1 MTDSPRGAGADT
13 GFDLD
18 GVPVEE
24 VLDNLAYMHRDP
36 PKAKIDPTK
45 NFCFDGDLFPTPR
58 KMLIPDVM
66 PAEGIAFIG
75 GQSGAGKT
83 FIAIL
88 MSVCLASGKPFFG
101 RGVKER
107 VGAVIVAAEGRGMVP
122 ARIAAAKQEL
132 GIEEPLPIAWLRT
145 LPNFGR
151 PKGIDDFIGELRA
164 AGEKMRREHH
174 VRLGI
179 AFVDTISANFEI
191 KKEEDNAEA
200 AEVCRILRRIAD
212 PLGAVAAPV
221 HHYGKNIEAGLRGAS
236 AWRANADFVL
246 SVMADINPVTGEASN
261 RALAAAKDREGAQG
275 PLARFSLKF
284 VTLGHDED
292 GKDWGTMVAVPEE
305 GTASASKPGWPEKL
319 NVLRQAL
326 LVALLDHGR
335 EQRPFGV
342 DGPLVRAVDVRMVR
356 EEFLRTAVPDSAPDQ
371 TEAQIK
377 DACRNRCNRALD
389 AAQAKGLI
397 GFRVLDGGREVVW
410 FVHGLDGQNAHSVT
424 D

>member
-1 MTDSPRGAGADT
+1 MNDSPRGAGADT
-13 GFDLD
+13 GLD
-18 GVPVEE
+18 VNCVPVEE
-24 VLDNLAYMHRDP
+24 VLDNLAYMHRDS
-36 PKAKIDPTK
+36 PKAKIDPTI
-45 NFCFDGDLFPTPR
+45 NFCFDGDQLPAPR

-88 MSVCLASGKPFFG
+88 MSVCLASGKSFFG
-101 RGVKER
+101 RQVKER
-107 VGAVIVAAEGRGMVP
+107 VGAVIVAAEGKGMVP
-122 ARIAAAKQEL
+122 ARIAAAKREL

-145 LPNFGR
+145 LPNFGK
-151 PKGIDDFIGELRA
+151 PKGVEEFIGELRA
-164 AGEKMRREHH
+164 AAEKMRREHH

-179 AFVDTISANFEI
+179 VLVDTVSANFEI

-212 PLGAVAAPV
+212 PMGAVAAPV

-246 SVMADINPVTGEASN
+246 SVLADINPVTGEVSN
-261 RALAAAKDREGAQG
+261 RSLAASKDREGAQG
-275 PLARFSLKF
+275 PLTRFSLKF
-284 VTLGHDED
+284 VRLGQDDD

-305 GTASASKPGWPEKL
+305 GTVSVSKPGWPEKL
-319 NVLRQAL
+319 NVFRQAL
-326 LVALLDHGR
+326 QVALLDHGK
-335 EQRPFGV
+335 EQRPFGA

-356 EEFLRTAVPDSAPDQ
+356 EEFFRISPLDDAPDQ

-389 AAQAKGLI
+389 IAQAKGLVGI
-397 GFRVLDGGREVVW
+397 RVVDGGRTLVW
-410 FVHGLDGQNAHSVT
+410 LVHEHGDQNPHSAT